1 MAARFAGALRQ
12 ARFGRRGRLMRG
24 QREVVPLQ
32 GHVRVAGHPTLEHWE
47 IGSAERA
54 FEVRVERQRETP
66 FRISHLPRRPG
77 HLRHADRR

>member
-32 GHVRVAGHPTLEHWE
+32 GHVGIAGHPTVSVKRPSGLPICH
-47 IGSAERA
+47 GGPATCVSLTGAE
-54 FEVRVERQRETP
+54 V
-66 FRISHLPRRPG
+66 
-77 HLRHADRR
+77 